1 MKKKS
6 VSQKKVG
13 FEIVLVG
20 RSNVG
25 KSSLVREL
33 TGRKIKVGKRPGV
46 TLKPKH
52 VHLCDMLVTDLPGF
66 GFMSGVKERKQD
78 IVKDQIV
85 RYIEENDERIN
96 VAVFVLDGGSFI
108 DVVDRWVAKNEIP
121 IDVEIFDL
129 LNELG
134 IDTIVAVNKM
144 DRINAQ
150 DRDAVLDGIT
160 ERLGL
165 FPPWRQW
172 KNMIAPV
179 SAKKGNMENLEY
191 LLRERLHAAKR
202 DDLFKYI

>member
-1 MKKKS
+1 MTKKQTS
-6 VSQKKVG
+6 LKKIG
-13 FEIVLVG
+13 FEIILAG

-25 KSSLVREL
+25 KSSLVREI
-33 TGRKIKVGKRPGV
+33 TGQKIKVGKRPGV

-52 VHLCDMLVTDLPGF
+52 VHHSDMLITDLPGF

-85 RYIEENDERIN
+85 RYIEENNERIN
-96 VAVFVLDGGSFI
+96 VAVLVLDGGPFI
-108 DVVDRWVAKNEIP
+108 DVVDRWGAKNEIP

-129 LNELG
+129 FHELG

-144 DRINAQ
+144 DRIKTQ
-150 DRDAVLDGIT
+150 DHDVVLDGIV

-172 KNMIAPV
+172 NNMIAPV
-179 SAKKGNMENLEY
+179 SAKKGDMENLES
-191 LLRERLHAAKR
+191 LLRKRLHAAKR
-202 DDLFKYI
+202 DDLLKYI

>member
-1 MKKKS
+1 MKKKQ
-6 VSQKKVG
+6 VSQKKIG
-13 FEIVLVG
+13 FEIVLAG

-52 VHLCDMLVTDLPGF
+52 VHLSDMLITDLPGF

-96 VAVFVLDGGSFI
+96 VAVLVLDGGSFI
-108 DVVDRWVAKNEIP
+108 DVVDRWAAKNEIP

-129 LNELG
+129 FNELG

-144 DRINAQ
+144 DRIRAQ
-150 DRDAVLDGIT
+150 DRDAMLDGIV

-179 SAKKGNMENLEY
+179 SAKKGDMENLES
-191 LLRERLHAAKR
+191 LLRKRLHAAKR